1 MDQRET
7 WKTRAGFFLAAVG
20 SAVGLGNI
28 WRFPYMVSEH
38 GGAAFVVLYVGMM
51 LLVGIPVMVAE
62 LHVGRSTRKSPVAAL
77 VERGGP
83 SLGLLGGLFVLTGL
97 VILAYYSVI
106 AGWCLRYLLDSF
118 SGAFLHE
125 SGAYFERIAT
135 GRDALV
141 FHLLFMGMTTL
152 VVALGVTAGI
162 ERSVKLMIPM
172 LFLLL
177 GGLGVWALFLP
188 GAAGGYAYYL
198 KPNMA
203 ELFALDT
210 LSAAAGHTFFSL
222 SLGMGVMIT
231 YASYLERKE
240 SLPKDAAAIS
250 FADFAVAFFAGLVVF
265 PIVFAFGIQDK
276 VGESTVGTLFIA
288 IPEAL
293 AKVGGAGKL
302 LSFVFFLLL
311 GVAALTSSISILEV
325 VAAALMDSLG
335 LKRLPATLLSGAAI
349 ALLGVASA
357 FSLDVLSVS
366 DAVAGSVLLIVGGL
380 FISVLIGWFDRG
392 VRAELSAEGRGVSLF
407 LLISLRFVAPVL
419 LLLVLSDAGPKAVEA
434 VLGLLG
440 K

>member
-38 GGAAFVVLYVGMM
+38 GGAAFVLIYVGMM

-62 LHVGRSTRKSPVAAL
+62 LHIGRSTRKSPVAAL
-77 VERGGP
+77 VAKGGP
-83 SLGLLGGLFVLTGL
+83 SLGLLGGLFVLTGF

-118 SGAFLHE
+118 SGASLHE

-135 GRDALV
+135 GKDALL
-141 FHLLFMGMTTL
+141 FHAVFMGMTIA
-152 VVALGVTAGI
+152 VVACGVTAGI
-162 ERSVKLMIPM
+162 ERCVKLMIPL

-177 GGLGVWALFLP
+177 GGMGVWALFLP

-198 KPNMA
+198 KPSME
-203 ELFALDT
+203 ELLSLDT

-231 YASYLERKE
+231 YASYLEQKE
-240 SLPKDAAAIS
+240 SLLKDAAVIS
-250 FADFAVAFFAGLVVF
+250 FADFGVAFFAGLVVF
-265 PIVFAFGIQDK
+265 PIVFALGIQDK

-288 IPEAL
+288 IPEAF

-302 LSFVFFLLL
+302 LSFAFFLLL
-311 GVAALTSSISILEV
+311 VMAALTSAISILEV

-335 LKRLPATLLSGAAI
+335 LKRIAATLLAGLAI
-349 ALLGVASA
+349 TLLGVASA

-366 DAVAGSVLLIVGGL
+366 DAVAGTVLLIVGGL
-380 FISVLIGWFDRG
+380 MISVLVGWFDQT
-392 VRAELSAEGRGVSLF
+392 VRDELSAEGKGVTLF
-407 LLISLRFVAPVL
+407 LLISLRVVAPL
-419 LLLVLSDAGPKAVEA
+419 LLFLVLSDAGPKAVEA
-434 VLGLLG
+434 VLGLLR
-440 K
+440 